1 MQNNVPSLGLECLIY
16 TIATNNFLPLW
27 IFVVVFSPH
36 KQNVWIGA
44 FPIVEAASSEIPPH
58 AVVGCHP
65 LSPYFEISID

>member
-44 FPIVEAASSEIPPH
+44 FPIVEAASSEILP
-58 AVVGCHP
+58 HP